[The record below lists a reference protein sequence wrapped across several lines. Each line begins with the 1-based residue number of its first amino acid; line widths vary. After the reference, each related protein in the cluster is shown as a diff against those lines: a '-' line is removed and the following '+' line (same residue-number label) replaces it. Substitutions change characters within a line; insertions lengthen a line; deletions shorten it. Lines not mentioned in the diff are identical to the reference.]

1 MDIYEAFEK
10 CGYLPIVPLPDDM
23 DVSVIPEYVIAVY
36 NKRLS
41 RGTNRENMNNYPESV
56 GKLQSYLKDAHY
68 YNGTIDRY
76 IDSGHSSTIEALQWY
91 LKCYGYYSGE
101 CDGKLDDTFS
111 DTVIAL
117 QKWMIEHGLYDGP
130 IDGFINSENSDTML
144 GLMNL
149 R

>member
-23 DVSVIPEYVIAVY
+23 DVDVIPEYVIAVY

-41 RGTNRENMNNYPESV
+41 RGTNRENMNNYPESI
-56 GKLQSYLKDAHY
+56 GKLQEYLKYSHY

-76 IDSGHSSTIEALQWY
+76 IDSGHSSTIEGLQWY
-91 LKCYGYYSGE
+91 LKYYGYYNGE
-101 CDGKLDDTFS
+101 CDGRLDDYSS
-111 DTVIAL
+111 DTVKAL
-117 QKWMIEHGLYDGP
+117 QNWLTAHGMYDGP
-130 IDGFINSENSDTML
+130 IDGFIDSENSSTMM